1 MLIILFTLIYQNK
14 TMNTKIT
21 FYPVLNGDCTLIEF
35 ANGQQMMF
43 DCNFRSDSEDE
54 SKDDYDVIK
63 DLLDNKLK
71 RKHKGLPYLD
81 AYVLTHPDQ
90 DHCRGFKDKFFQGKN
105 PETTDGAPSKSDKD
119 NKLIIIGELWYSP
132 RVFSEN
138 STDLS
143 DDAKAFKKEAER
155 RMKLYRNNSSDKD
168 KPGNRIRIIGYADV
182 DALNNIP
189 SEVISAAGDTIK
201 NLNGNTLSDSRFFVH
216 APFRESIENDNRNAT
231 SIVLQI
237 RVDVGDKTDVGR
249 IVLGG
254 DSEWRVWKKILDKT
268 SDDNNLKWN
277 ILEAPHHCSYHFFAD
292 ERTYEPEQSSLDF
305 LAKRVNKGYI
315 VSSSK
320 TIKQNDDTPPCQ
332 KAKNRYIKS
341 LGDNEDYFK
350 CTTVNDVQKPV
361 VFEVKSDGIHHVEE
375 TEQTKETKAA
385 IGGREHT
392 YG

>member
-1 MLIILFTLIYQNK
+1 
-14 TMNTKIT
+14 MNTKIT
-21 FYPVLNGDCTLIEF
+21 FYPVLNGDCSLIEF
-35 ANGQQMMF
+35 TNGQKMMF
-43 DCNFRSDSEDE
+43 DCNFRSDAED
-54 SKDDYDVIK
+54 KNNDDYNVIK

-71 RKHKGLPYLD
+71 GTHKGLPYLD
-81 AYVLTHPDQ
+81 AFVLTHPDQ
-90 DHCRGFKDKFFQGKN
+90 DHCRGFKDKFYQGKN
-105 PETTDGAPSKSDKD
+105 PETKEGEPSKSDKD
-119 NKLIIIGELWYSP
+119 NKLILIGELWYSP

-138 STDLS
+138 TNELS
-143 DDAKAFKKEAER
+143 EDAKAFKKEAQR
-155 RMKLYRNNSSDKD
+155 RMKLFNENSSDKD

-182 DALNNIP
+182 DALDNIP
-189 SEVISAAGDTIK
+189 SEVISAAGDTVK
-201 NLNGNTLSDSRFFVH
+201 KLNGKTLSDFRFFVH
-216 APFRESIENDNRNAT
+216 APFKDCIEDDNRNAT

-237 RVDVGDKTDVGR
+237 RVDAGDKTNVGR

-254 DSEWRVWKKILDKT
+254 DSEWRVWKKIMDKT

-292 ERTYEPEQSSLDF
+292 NREDEPEQSSLDF

-361 VFEVKSDGIHHVEE
+361 VFEVKPDGIHLVEG
-375 TEQTKETKAA
+375 TEQKKETKPA

>member
-1 MLIILFTLIYQNK
+1 
-14 TMNTKIT
+14 MNTKIT
-21 FYPVLNGDCTLIEF
+21 FYPVLNGDCALIEF
-35 ANGQQMMF
+35 ANGLQMMF
-43 DCNFRSDSEDE
+43 DCNFRGDAEDD

-71 RKHKGLPYLD
+71 RKYKGLPYLD

-90 DHCRGFKDKFFQGKN
+90 DHCRGFKDKFYQGKN
-105 PETTDGAPSKSDKD
+105 PEATDGSPSKSDKD
-119 NKLIIIGELWYSP
+119 NRLILIGELWYSP

-138 STDLS
+138 SNELS

-155 RMKLYRNNSSDKD
+155 RMKLHRSNSKDKD

-182 DALNNIP
+182 DALAEIP
-189 SEVISAAGDTIK
+189 SEVISAAGDTVK
-201 NLNGNTLSDSRFFVH
+201 ELNGTTLSDCRFFVH
-216 APFRESIENDNRNAT
+216 APFKDSIEDDNRNAT

-237 RVDVGDKTDVGR
+237 RVDVGDKADVGR
-249 IVLGG
+249 IILGG
-254 DSEWRVWKKILDKT
+254 DSEWRVWKNIMDKT

-277 ILEAPHHCSYHFFAD
+277 LLEAPHHCSYHFFAD
-292 ERTYEPEQSSLDF
+292 ERDYEPEQSSIDF

-341 LGDNEDYFK
+341 LGDKEDYFR
-350 CTTVNDVQKPV
+350 CTTVDDVQKPV
-361 VFEVKSDGIHHVEE
+361 VFEVKSDGIHLVEE
-375 TEQTKETKAA
+375 TGQKKETNTA